1 MQQEATP
8 EPKRSESP
16 AEASGEPST
25 AGSTRR
31 GLLAGVGLA
40 GLAGVVAA
48 CGTSDDGVTGA
59 PAGGGASAPAGSAA
73 GGGAAR
79 GGAVLAKT
87 SEIPVGGGKIFADQ
101 KIVVTQPVQGT
112 FKAFSA
118 TCTHRGCTVGEVVD
132 GTIDCPCHGS
142 KFAIGDASV
151 AGGPARASLPAK
163 QIVVE
168 GEQIKLA

>member
-8 EPKRSESP
+8 EPKRPEYP
-16 AEASGEPST
+16 TEASGEPPT

-48 CGTSDDGVTGA
+48 CGTSDEGATGA
-59 PAGGGASAPAGSAA
+59 PVGSAPAGSAA
-73 GGGAAR
+73 TGGGG

-87 SEIPVGGGKIFADQ
+87 SEIPVGGGKIFTDQ

-118 TCTHRGCTVGEVVD
+118 TCTHRGCTVGEVAD

-142 KFAIGDASV
+142 KFAINDASV
-151 AGGPARASLPAK
+151 AGGPAPASLPAK

-168 GEQIKLA
+168 GEQIKLV